1 MRKVYAKNKNRKS
14 NMTMFQ
20 KLIARLYNKHVA
32 NTKSIGLDASSF
44 PQVSGSN
51 NDLHASPKLN
61 FKIFSASGGYILE
74 FYKYDYK
81 KDETASQLYVI
92 SSSEELTESITTICQ
107 REFLTL

>member
-1 MRKVYAKNKNRKS
+1 
-14 NMTMFQ
+14 MTMFQ

-81 KDETASQLYVI
+81 NDEAASQLYVI
-92 SSSEELTESITTICQ
+92 SSSEELTESITIICQ